1 MKMAEDHGRE
11 LELLEQKLAQKELS
25 VASLEHDKRV
35 LQNELR
41 TLQNTVQELR
51 GSIRVFCRI
60 RPQRRSASGP
70 LAAAGIGA
78 RAESTQHV
86 VLKKPPGDRRHE
98 FSFDRVFPPEAGQRS
113 VYEEVASLLPGVF
126 SGLHLCIFAYGQTG
140 AGKTYTLAGNS
151 NGEPG
156 VQDMAIGDLLRLAE

>member
-60 RPQRRSASGP
+60 RPQRRPASGP

-86 VLKKPPGDRRHE
+86 VLKKT
-98 FSFDRVFPPEAGQRS
+98 AWGQAARI
-113 VYEEVASLLPGVF
+113 LL
-126 SGLHLCIFAYGQTG
+126 
-140 AGKTYTLAGNS
+140 
-151 NGEPG
+151 
-156 VQDMAIGDLLRLAE
+156 